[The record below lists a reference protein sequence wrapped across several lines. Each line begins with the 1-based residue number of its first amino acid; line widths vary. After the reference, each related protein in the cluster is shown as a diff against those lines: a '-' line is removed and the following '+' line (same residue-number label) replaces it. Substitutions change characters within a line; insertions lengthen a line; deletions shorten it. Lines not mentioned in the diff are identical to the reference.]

1 MVNALEYYLNEFRNN
16 FDNIEEYKIIFL
28 KNHYYPKIN
37 NILNSDF
44 KNFRIGITRNKELL
58 WFTDITR
65 PNHEVIYNIVNDE
78 YFLKNKITNK
88 IEKINI
94 SDFEYNNHHINHNNT
109 NNNNHNNTNNNN
121 HYNTNNNKNIN
132 HKNNNK
138 IEKTYINNFDYNND
152 ENFCKSCLIRCSI
165 S

>member
-152 ENFCKSCLIRCSI
+152 ENFCKSCLIRCTI

>member
-1 MVNALEYYLNEFRNN
+1 
-16 FDNIEEYKIIFL
+16 L

-94 SDFEYNNHHINHNNT
+94 SDFEYNNHNNHNNNNTNNNHHNTNNNKNINHNNT
-109 NNNNHNNTNNNN
+109 NNNNHHNTNNNN

-132 HKNNNK
+132 HNNKNK

>member
-94 SDFEYNNHHINHNNT
+94 SDFEYNY
-109 NNNNHNNTNNNN
+109 NNNNHNNNQKNHNNN
-121 HYNTNNNKNIN
+121 HNNHNNNHNN
-132 HKNNNK
+132 HNKNNNK